1 MSGASLASIT
11 GNTGGALGVYAGTM
25 ARILAALAAALL
37 AAGCASYNGYG
48 LKPGIS
54 TEAEVRQVMGPPAM
68 EFPASEGHRRLAY
81 PKGPL
86 GTHTFMV
93 DIGPD
98 RTLRGV
104 SQVLDDDTFYGIRPG
119 LTKDDVLRLIGPP
132 GETMAFPLSATTA
145 WDYRYTDTWGYL
157 SIFSVTF
164 DRNGVVVSKISQ
176 RLERERGFF

>member
-1 MSGASLASIT
+1 MSRPSSTSTT
-11 GNTGGALGVYAGTM
+11 GNTGRAQGVYAETM
-25 ARILAALAAALL
+25 ARILPALPAVLLL
-37 AAGCASYNGYG
+37 AACASYNGYG
-48 LKPGIS
+48 LRPGVS

-68 EFPASEGHRRLAY
+68 EFAAAEGSRRLAY

-104 SQVLDDDTFYGIRPG
+104 AQVLDDDTFYRIRPG
-119 LTKDDVLRLIGPP
+119 LTKEEVLRLIGPP

-157 SIFSVTF
+157 AIFSVTF